1 VFLAYDS
8 GLDDVSLCPSRLTRA
23 VGSCFGKKATQGQW
37 DGHSNRARMVFAS
50 SPVRLI
56 GSTLNLAEVQSEHVS

>member
-1 VFLAYDS
+1 VFPACGSD
-8 GLDDVSLCPSRLTRA
+8 LCVVRR
-23 VGSCFGKKATQGQW
+23 VQHINQG

-56 GSTLNLAEVQSEHVS
+56 GSILNLI